1 MHLVGLASEE
11 ERAVAA
17 FDDGNF
23 MSSEEA
29 IYRLVTDWILLLEL
43 VDGEAIGAASG

>member
-17 FDDGNF
+17 FDDGNL
-23 MSSEEA
+23 MGSEEPV
-29 IYRLVTDWILLLEL
+29 YRLLIDRFLLLEL
-43 VDGEAIGAASG
+43 VDGEAIGAGSG

>member
-29 IYRLVTDWILLLEL
+29 TNRLLIDWILLLEL
-43 VDGEAIGAASG
+43 VDGEAMGAASG

>member
-1 MHLVGLASEE
+1 MHLVGLAPEK
-11 ERAVAA
+11 ERAVAP

-29 IYRLVTDWILLLEL
+29 VYRLLIDRILLLEL
-43 VDGEAIGAASG
+43 VDGEAIAAASS